1 MNGFSVYQNIQKTK
15 KAVNYKA
22 EDFSLKLLG
31 APNKTVDDILISPS
45 RDKNNEEIYTR
56 AKPLF
61 VLREQIF
68 KRLVNKGIIKS
79 DSDQSG
85 IDNYE
90 KTIAEKAKLR
100 RQRFN
105 EIANEEHKG
114 INSDLFKKYF
124 KYQSP
129 SNMCKELD
137 GTKNTET
144 NQIRVNS
151 IKETLSKLQQ
161 TIDYVPKDKAYKTEE
176 NRKIINIV
184 EHILE
189 FNELNQ

>member
-31 APNKTVDDILISPS
+31 APNKTVDDIVISPP

-90 KTIAEKAKLR
+90 KIFAERVKLR
-100 RQRFN
+100 RQRLETIKKKEQN
-105 EIANEEHKG
+105 
-114 INSDLFKKYF
+114 INNDFFKHYF
-124 KYQSP
+124 KYESP
-129 SNMCKELD
+129 SKMYN
-137 GTKNTET
+137 
-144 NQIRVNS
+144 
-151 IKETLSKLQQ
+151 TLSNKKK
-161 TIDYVPKDKAYKTEE
+161 YRKT
-176 NRKIINIV
+176 
-184 EHILE
+184 
-189 FNELNQ
+189 